1 MDITATIAKLTGV
14 SVFAILEE
22 RAENVLDMYEYI
34 IEKANESEKQQKTAE
49 KPAIYTDFWDF

>member
-34 IEKANESEKQQKTAE
+34 IEKANESEKQQK
-49 KPAIYTDFWDF
+49 PAIYTDFWDF